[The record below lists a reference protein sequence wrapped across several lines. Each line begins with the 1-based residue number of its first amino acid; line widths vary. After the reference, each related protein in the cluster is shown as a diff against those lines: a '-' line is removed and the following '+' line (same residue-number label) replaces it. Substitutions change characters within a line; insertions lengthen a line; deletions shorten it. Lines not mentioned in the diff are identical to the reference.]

1 MAPQPRFPM
10 VIPDLAARAYESA
23 RQGGFGKDGPTLSSR
38 PGTGALL
45 AVLAASWPR
54 PGPRLGSPSSEPDWV
69 RLRHGSHQ
77 AWTPTRAFSP
87 SNRTKS
93 GPERPARCSV
103 PTGGSRS
110 SPVAG
115 RLVPPRGPF
124 DLVFVDSGFSRR
136 LDQEAAAFLL
146 GIVAGGGMLVMDDL
160 TPKSELRGDGA
171 DPKRAFALDN
181 PRVIG
186 AELYPPAPD
195 GTLGGPQSGLLVMT
209 KRA

>member
-10 VIPDLAARAYESA
+10 VIPDLAARAYENA
-23 RQGGFGKDGPTLSSR
+23 RRGGFGEDGPTLSSR

-45 AVLAASWPR
+45 AVLAAARHAARIAELGTGLGAAAAWIASGMDADSRLLTVESDEERARAARSLLRTDPR
-54 PGPRLGSPSSEPDWV
+54 VEVL
-69 RLRHGSHQ
+69 
-77 AWTPTRAFSP
+77 
-87 SNRTKS
+87 
-93 GPERPARCSV
+93 
-103 PTGGSRS
+103 TGRWEE
-110 SPVAG
+110 
-115 RLVPPRGPF
+115 LVPPRGPF

-136 LDQEAAAFLL
+136 LDEEAAAAFLL
-146 GIVAGGGMLVMDDL
+146 DIVDGGGTLVMDDL
-160 TPKSELRGDGA
+160 TPESELRGDGA